1 MTKLPDLPAD
11 TSGASGSGPTRA
23 AIAKDLRSG
32 GILLV
37 RITDAAA
44 AGDWVKKTMAA
55 KGLSVSSS
63 QYAAAQLITGTPTAG
78 GPTASVAVLPDLM
91 ILGETSN
98 VKTVVDANGKG
109 GLAGT
114 AGFQTAAK
122 AVATENLAAWFVNV
136 RQYVTWFSSV
146 GAARGMASCPAIT
159 DTIPEW
165 VGGAMTAESTALTS
179 ESVLPHVAG
188 GPSTTN
194 VRSTLPSHL
203 PASTLLM
210 LDRHDAG
217 ASIVQAVDKARS
229 CAGPNA
235 EVFDRIDSAIQGMGG
250 WSGLTGWIGETAL
263 VVARDGDEPTGGVA
277 VVPVD
282 AAKADA
288 FKTQLKNLLVLAGSS
303 ITSTEETYA
312 GTTLTVISSPK
323 EGAAAPKVAF
333 AFTDDVVAFGLES
346 WVKQVLD
353 TKPEASL
360 ASDARFKTA
369 LDQARAEN
377 TSLAYANVTGLREWA
392 ESAMPASAAAKYE
405 RWAPWLRPFDA
416 FAATASVGNDLDRF
430 DTALTVR

>member
-63 QYAAAQLITGTPTAG
+63 QYATAQLITGTPTAG
-78 GPTASVAVLPDLM
+78 GPTASVAVLPDIM

-303 ITSTEETYA
+303 VTSTEETYA

-323 EGAAAPKVAF
+323 EGACSAEGCLCIHRRHRCLRPR
-333 AFTDDVVAFGLES
+333 
-346 WVKQVLD
+346 VLG
-353 TKPEASL
+353 EAGARHEARGIARVRRALQDRTRPGSRGEHL
-360 ASDARFKTA
+360 AR
-369 LDQARAEN
+369 
-377 TSLAYANVTGLREWA
+377 LRERHGA
-392 ESAMPASAAAKYE
+392 AGMGRVGRCRRRPPRSTSAGRRGSGRLTRSPRRGRSETTWIAST
-405 RWAPWLRPFDA
+405 PP
-416 FAATASVGNDLDRF
+416 
-430 DTALTVR
+430 